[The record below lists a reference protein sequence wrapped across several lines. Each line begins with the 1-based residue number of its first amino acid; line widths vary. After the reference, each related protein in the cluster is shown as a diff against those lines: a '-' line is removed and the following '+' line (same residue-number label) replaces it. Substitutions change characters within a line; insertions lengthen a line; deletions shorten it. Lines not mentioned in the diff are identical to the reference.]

1 MLKVS
6 HNHFAGFYS
15 CCSVKLHNIVA
26 YFNEHKKVPDM
37 IDSSE
42 LFYFYKPM
50 HNKVSDIT
58 FEYFKEPSGR
68 LDYSEVKYE
77 HSDQVVPYK
86 TLNLESLKPL
96 LKLYFEPSTLIN
108 EIVSFLEHKYKIDYA
123 NLCVLFHRGND
134 KATETK
140 LCTYSDYKQK
150 ALELQRENPTIR
162 FLLQSDE
169 TEFLHEFSTTFPGSL
184 IFHEEIRH
192 IKKADMTVDIVYEQY
207 NNAYSKLFMA
217 IMIIMSKCKYIVFG
231 SGNCSIW
238 IVFYRGH
245 MTNVYQNLNGEWV

>member
-6 HNHFAGFYS
+6 HNHVAGFYS
-15 CCSVKLHNIVA
+15 CCSIKLHNIVE
-26 YFNEHKKVPDM
+26 YFNKNKMLPDT
-37 IDSSE
+37 IDGSE
-42 LFYFYKPM
+42 LFYWYKPM
-50 HNKVSDIT
+50 NDKQSDIT
-58 FEYFKEPSGR
+58 FQYFKEPSASI
-68 LDYSEVKYE
+68 DYTEIKYDHE
-77 HSDQVVPYK
+77 DQFRPYK
-86 TLNLESLKPL
+86 NLNLESLKPL

-108 EIVSFLEHKYKIDYA
+108 EIVTFLENKYKIDYT

-140 LCTYSDYKQK
+140 LCTYNDYKQK
-150 ALELQRENPTIR
+150 AFELQRENPSIK

-169 TEFLHEFSTTFPGSL
+169 TEFLEDFSKTFPGSL
-184 IFHEEIRH
+184 VFHEEIRH
-192 IKKADMTVDIVYEQY
+192 IKKANMTVDIVYEQF

-238 IVFYRGH
+238 IVFYRGNT
-245 MTNVYQNLNGEWV
+245 TNVYQNLNGEWV